1 MYKSDGFIYP
11 AVLFVSAAVLLV
23 ISYTSSDFITRKT
36 FAKEA
41 GEYWIGENL
50 LQNGALLSS
59 RHMTQGQK
67 VQTGTQRFPY
77 GTVSFHITGSGSPG
91 NGSGYN
97 SGGNHDRYETG
108 GSPFVRS
115 EEETADS
122 MDGSIKK
129 RRRDNTS

>member
-77 GTVSFHITGSGSPG
+77 GTVSFHITGS
-91 NGSGYN
+91 
-97 SGGNHDRYETG
+97 DRRETVQVTIQAETTTG

>member
-59 RHMTQGQK
+59 RHVIQGQK
-67 VQTGTQRFPY
+67 DRTGTHRFPY
-77 GTVSFHITGSGSPG
+77 GTVSFQITESG
-91 NGSGYN
+91 N
-97 SGGNHDRYETG
+97 RET
-108 GSPFVRS
+108 VQITIQA
-115 EEETADS
+115 ETAS
-122 MDGSIKK
+122 GTRREVHLLFNQKK
-129 RRRDNTS
+129 KQLIQWTEV

>member
-50 LQNGALLSS
+50 LQNGAAAVKPPYD
-59 RHMTQGQK
+59 TGQK
-67 VQTGTQRFPY
+67 GQTGTQRFPY
-77 GTVSFHITGSGSPG
+77 GTVSFHITGS
-91 NGSGYN
+91 
-97 SGGNHDRYETG
+97 DRRET
-108 GSPFVRS
+108 VQVTIQA
-115 EEETADS
+115 ETTTGTRREAHLLFDQ
-122 MDGSIKK
+122 KK
-129 RRRDNTS
+129 KQLIQWTEV

>member
-59 RHMTQGQK
+59 RHVIQGQK
-67 VQTGTQRFPY
+67 DRTGTHRFPY
-77 GTVSFHITGSGSPG
+77 GTVSFQITESGNP
-91 NGSGYN
+91 
-97 SGGNHDRYETG
+97 ET
-108 GSPFVRS
+108 VQVTIQA
-115 EEETADS
+115 ETAS
-122 MDGSIKK
+122 GTRREVHLLFNQKK
-129 RRRDNTS
+129 KQLIQWTEV

>member
-77 GTVSFHITGSGSPG
+77 GTVSFHITGS
-91 NGSGYN
+91 
-97 SGGNHDRYETG
+97 DRRET
-108 GSPFVRS
+108 VKVTIQA
-115 EEETADS
+115 ETMTGTRREATLLFDQ
-122 MDGSIKK
+122 KK
-129 RRRDNTS
+129 KQLIQWTEV

>member
-1 MYKSDGFIYP
+1 MQKSDGFIYP

-77 GTVSFHITGSGSPG
+77 GTVSFHITGSDRRETVQVTIQAETV
-91 NGSGYN
+91 SGTRREA
-97 SGGNHDRYETG
+97 HLLFDQ
-108 GSPFVRS
+108 
-115 EEETADS
+115 
-122 MDGSIKK
+122 KK
-129 RRRDNTS
+129 KQLIQWTEV

>member
-1 MYKSDGFIYP
+1 MHKSDGFIYP

-59 RHMTQGQK
+59 SHMTQGQK

-77 GTVSFHITGSGSPG
+77 GTVSFHITGSDRRETVQVTIQAETV
-91 NGSGYN
+91 SG
-97 SGGNHDRYETG
+97 
-108 GSPFVRS
+108 
-115 EEETADS
+115 
-122 MDGSIKK
+122 K
-129 RRRDNTS
+129 RREAHLLFDQKKKQLIQWTEV

>member
-59 RHMTQGQK
+59 RHMIQGQK
-67 VQTGTQRFPY
+67 TQSGTQRFPY
-77 GTVSFHITGSGSPG
+77 GTVSFYIDGNNRRETVQVTIKAVTASGTKREAHLLF
-91 NGSGYN
+91 
-97 SGGNHDRYETG
+97 NH
-108 GSPFVRS
+108 
-115 EEETADS
+115 
-122 MDGSIKK
+122 KK
-129 RRRDNTS
+129 KQLIQWTEV

>member
-77 GTVSFHITGSGSPG
+77 GTVSFHITGS
-91 NGSGYN
+91 
-97 SGGNHDRYETG
+97 DRRET
-108 GSPFVRS
+108 VQVTIQA
-115 EEETADS
+115 ETTTGTRREATLLFDQ
-122 MDGSIKK
+122 KK
-129 RRRDNTS
+129 KQLIQWTEV

>member
-67 VQTGTQRFPY
+67 GQTGTYQF
-77 GTVSFHITGSGSPG
+77 G
-91 NGSGYN
+91 
-97 SGGNHDRYETG
+97 
-108 GSPFVRS
+108 PFVPVSYGGLTAARRFGAGSLRS
-115 EEETADS
+115 STPRPLLQ
-122 MDGSIKK
+122 MFFG
-129 RRRDNTS
+129 

>member
-50 LQNGALLSS
+50 LQNGAPLSS

-77 GTVSFHITGSGSPG
+77 GTVSFHITGS
-91 NGSGYN
+91 
-97 SGGNHDRYETG
+97 DRRET
-108 GSPFVRS
+108 VKVTIQA
-115 EEETADS
+115 ETMTGTRREATLLFDQ
-122 MDGSIKK
+122 KK
-129 RRRDNTS
+129 KQLIQWTEV

>member
-50 LQNGALLSS
+50 LQNGVFAV
-59 RHMTQGQK
+59 K
-67 VQTGTQRFPY
+67 PPYDTGTKGPNWYTAFSVWHRFFSHH
-77 GTVSFHITGSGSPG
+77 G
-91 NGSGYN
+91 
-97 SGGNHDRYETG
+97 E
-108 GSPFVRS
+108 
-115 EEETADS
+115 
-122 MDGSIKK
+122 
-129 RRRDNTS
+129 

>member
-59 RHMTQGQK
+59 RHMIQGQK
-67 VQTGTQRFPY
+67 THSGTQRFPY
-77 GTVSFHITGSGSPG
+77 GTVSFYIDGNNRRETVQVTIKAVTASGTKREAHLLF
-91 NGSGYN
+91 
-97 SGGNHDRYETG
+97 NH
-108 GSPFVRS
+108 
-115 EEETADS
+115 
-122 MDGSIKK
+122 KK
-129 RRRDNTS
+129 KQLIQWTEV

>member
-41 GEYWIGENL
+41 GEYWIG
-50 LQNGALLSS
+50 ALLSS

-77 GTVSFHITGSGSPG
+77 GTVSFRITGSDRRETVQVTIQAETV
-91 NGSGYN
+91 SGTRREA
-97 SGGNHDRYETG
+97 HLLFDQ
-108 GSPFVRS
+108 
-115 EEETADS
+115 
-122 MDGSIKK
+122 KK
-129 RRRDNTS
+129 KQLIQWTEV

>member
-50 LQNGALLSS
+50 LQNGVLLSS

-77 GTVSFHITGSGSPG
+77 GTVSFHITGS
-91 NGSGYN
+91 
-97 SGGNHDRYETG
+97 DRRET
-108 GSPFVRS
+108 VQVTIQA
-115 EEETADS
+115 ETATGTRREAHLLFDQ
-122 MDGSIKK
+122 KK
-129 RRRDNTS
+129 KQLIQWTEV

>member
-67 VQTGTQRFPY
+67 GQTGTQRFPY
-77 GTVSFHITGSGSPG
+77 GTVSFHITGS
-91 NGSGYN
+91 
-97 SGGNHDRYETG
+97 DRRET
-108 GSPFVRS
+108 VKVTIQA
-115 EEETADS
+115 ETMTGTRREATLLFDQ
-122 MDGSIKK
+122 KK
-129 RRRDNTS
+129 KQLIQWTEV